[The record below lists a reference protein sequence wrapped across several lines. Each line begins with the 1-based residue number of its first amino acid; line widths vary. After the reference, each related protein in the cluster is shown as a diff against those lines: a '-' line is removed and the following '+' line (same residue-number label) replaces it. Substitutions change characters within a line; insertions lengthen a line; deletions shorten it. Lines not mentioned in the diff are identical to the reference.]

1 MEILRLTAGAPDT
14 LYVELSALDK
24 LCVGAEGWSAESF
37 MSEAEK
43 DNGIVLYITDGDR
56 IAALLSGYT
65 AVGEA
70 DITSVA
76 VHPDFRRRG
85 YARALTERFEE
96 LLPDDTEDIFL
107 EVRES
112 NAGAIALYEKCGFE
126 RLSVRKGFYVSP
138 RENAVVMRKSIN
150 SKRKI

>member
-1 MEILRLTAGAPDT
+1 MEILRLTAGAT
-14 LYVELSALDK
+14 AALYEELSALDR
-24 LCVGAEGWSAESF
+24 LCVGAEGWSADSF
-37 MSEAEK
+37 MSEAAK

-76 VHPDFRRRG
+76 VHPDYRRRG
-85 YARALTERFEE
+85 YAIALMERFEE
-96 LLPDDTEDIFL
+96 LLSDDTENIFL

-126 RLSVRKGFYVSP
+126 KAGTRKRFYRTPV
-138 RENAVVMRKSIN
+138 EDATIMVKNLKS
-150 SKRKI
+150 